1 MARPKKEAKY
11 LNVYLDKQVY
21 DDLSTFCEKSG
32 QSKTLAVERA
42 IQMYIGDMSKNKPK
56 NEKE

>member
-11 LNVYLDKQVY
+11 LNVYLDKQVH
-21 DDLSTFCEKSG
+21 DELSKFCEESG

-42 IQMYIGDMSKNKPK
+42 IQMYIKSMSKETERK
-56 NEKE
+56 

>member
-11 LNVYLDKQVY
+11 LNVYLDKQVH
-21 DDLSTFCEKSG
+21 DELSTFCEESG

-42 IQMYIGDMSKNKPK
+42 IQMYIENMSKNKPK
-56 NEKE
+56 K

>member
-11 LNVYLDKQVY
+11 LNVYLDKQVH
-21 DDLSTFCEKSG
+21 DELSKFCEESG

-42 IQMYIGDMSKNKPK
+42 IQMYIKSMSKKTERK
-56 NEKE
+56 